1 MSQINPFI
9 TESWERVL
17 KKEFDSEYFLS
28 LKNFLLE
35 EKKKYEIF
43 PPDSQRFSAFNLTP
57 FENVKVVII
66 GQDPYHGYGQAHG
79 LCFSVPEGVK
89 KPPSLQNI
97 FKEIRNDLGFSIA
110 ESGNLEGWAK
120 QGVLLLNAILSVRAK
135 QPGSHQ
141 KQGWEAFTNAVIKE
155 LSDKKTGLVFLLW
168 GAYAQQKQDLID
180 ISKHY
185 VLNSTHPSPFS
196 AYRGFLGCK
205 HFSKTNE
212 ILSKQ
217 GLKEIEWGGLKDDL
231 FTI

>member
-9 TESWERVL
+9 TESWGRVL
-17 KKEFDSEYFLS
+17 KKEFESEYFLS

-57 FENVKVVII
+57 FEKVKVVII

-110 ESGNLEGWAK
+110 ESGNLESWAK

-141 KQGWEAFTNAVIKE
+141 KQGWETFTNAVIKE

-180 ISKHY
+180 VSKHY
-185 VLNSTHPSPFS
+185 VLKSTHPSPFS